1 MKLYK
6 KIPGHIYFFYSVA
19 VFLLFMLVIAVP
31 VASVSYLFK
40 DPIRSRIIHP
50 AYKLWMSIV
59 FLLIF
64 CPVRRKGKHNF
75 QKGENYVVVVN
86 HNSLLDIAV
95 STPWIPGPNK
105 TLAKIEFAKIP
116 VFNIIYKAGS
126 ILVDRKD
133 EKSRRD
139 SFVKMQKTLNQGLHL
154 CLYPEGTRNKS
165 GQVLQ
170 PFYEGAFITA
180 IRTQKPIIP
189 GIILNTKKIMPMR
202 PKFWG
207 RPGVIHYHFLKPV
220 PTKGL
225 TMRDREVLKEKVY
238 QQMND
243 YLLKHQTD

>member
-6 KIPGHIYFFYSVA
+6 RILGHIYFFYSA
-19 VFLLFMLVIAVP
+19 TVFLVSMLVIAVP

-40 DPIRSRIIHP
+40 EPFRSRFNYP
-50 AYKLWMSIV
+50 PFKLWIKI
-59 FLLIF
+59 FFIFIF

-75 QKGENYVVVVN
+75 QKGENYVVVIN
-86 HNSLLDIAV
+86 HNSLLDIPV

-116 VFNIIYKAGS
+116 IFNIIYKSGS

-133 EKSRRD
+133 EKSRRE
-139 SFVKMQKTLNQGLHL
+139 SFGKMQKALNQGLHL

-165 GQVLQ
+165 DQVLQ

-189 GIILNTKKIMPMR
+189 GIILNTKKIMPIR

-207 RPGVIHYHFLKPV
+207 WPGVIHYHFLTPI

-225 TMRDREVLKEKVY
+225 TMRDRENLKETVY
-238 QQMND
+238 QRMKD
-243 YLLKHQTD
+243 YLLKHQED